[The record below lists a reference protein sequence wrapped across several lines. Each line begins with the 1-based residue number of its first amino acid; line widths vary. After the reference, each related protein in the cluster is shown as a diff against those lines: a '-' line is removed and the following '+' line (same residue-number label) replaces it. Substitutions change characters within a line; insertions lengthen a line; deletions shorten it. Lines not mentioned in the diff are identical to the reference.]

1 MYKKNSINKIKKQN
15 HTHKRTKKRS
25 YGKPS
30 NKRTQ
35 KYGYYTKNNK
45 ITKKRVYNKKRK
57 FWWEGLLMR
66 Q

>member
-1 MYKKNSINKIKKQN
+1 MYKKNSINKIKKQH

-35 KYGYYTKNNK
+35 NYGYYTKNNK